1 MRKFEIIIILTLVVI
16 IGGGLYWWNKDNSLE
31 AGSVG
36 ETTLSP
42 TQVKSIEAIGQWEFL
57 SINDE
62 ELVDTTR
69 HGFFGDDHLV
79 RIYYGTLRLGIDM
92 SQADANW
99 IAHSGDSVTVTLP
112 PVKLLDTR
120 FIDEARTKSFF
131 ESGKWSN
138 DDRAELYTRAQH
150 AMMKRCLTPANYR
163 SAEQNATS
171 QMQSLMLQLGFKK
184 VAVKV
189 GKRK

>member
-1 MRKFEIIIILTLVVI
+1 MVGLTAPTGKI
-16 IGGGLYWWNKDNSLE
+16 SGFTAPTGRMSGLTPFATGKIS
-31 AGSVG
+31 
-36 ETTLSP
+36 
-42 TQVKSIEAIGQWEFL
+42 
-57 SINDE
+57 
-62 ELVDTTR
+62 
-69 HGFFGDDHLV
+69 GF
-79 RIYYGTLRLGIDM
+79 TPCM
-92 SQADANW
+92 
-99 IAHSGDSVTVTLP
+99 P

-171 QMQSLMLQLGFKK
+171 QMRSLMLQLGFKK

>member
-1 MRKFEIIIILTLVVI
+1 MI
-16 IGGGLYWWNKDNSLE
+16 
-31 AGSVG
+31 
-36 ETTLSP
+36 
-42 TQVKSIEAIGQWEFL
+42 
-57 SINDE
+57 
-62 ELVDTTR
+62 DTVR
-69 HGFFGDDHLV
+69 HGFFSDDELV

-92 SQADANW
+92 SQADADW

-171 QMQSLMLQLGFKK
+171 QMRSLMLQLGFKK
-184 VAVKV
+184 VDVKV